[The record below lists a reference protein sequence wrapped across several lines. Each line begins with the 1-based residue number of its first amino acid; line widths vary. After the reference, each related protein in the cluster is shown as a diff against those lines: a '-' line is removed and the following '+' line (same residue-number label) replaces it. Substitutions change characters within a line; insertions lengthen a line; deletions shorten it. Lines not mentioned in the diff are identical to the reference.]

1 MTLSEKVKELQ
12 ASLDEKVQALQGVR
26 QQAEAQVADLEA
38 KLAAVEAEK
47 IEQAQHAAQLIEE
60 KDECL
65 AEAIK
70 ARDVAL
76 DEIQAAH
83 EQLAT
88 EQARAEAAQRKL
100 ANPAFEDASLQGRDE
115 PVDTSGD
122 AEHSFVAEYYGI
134 KDLKARVAFYNANR
148 ENILTE
154 LRQR

>member
-115 PVDTSGD
+115 PVETSGD